1 MKKPV
6 EAIERMRGFYGSG
19 HLWDD
24 SVKIVLSYLDSM
36 PEWPAD
42 LTRERLEELVVDMG
56 TRAIGTPERNAQHAL
71 RRLSAIA
78 PKRGKRKVELWNH
91 ESLAGAIP
99 PYAQYAEQDVL
110 TDGVG
115 GWRKVGEVEI
125 DA

>member
-24 SVKIVLSYLDSM
+24 SVKIVLSYLDSI

-42 LTRERLEELVVDMG
+42 LTRERLMDMA
-56 TRAIGTPERNAQHAL
+56 TKLQSYAERHGHDVGLLNCASAL
-71 RRLSAIA
+71 RRLAAVA
-78 PKRGKRKVELWNH
+78 PKREKRKVTIWCRSDLDEYIAKPSDWAPYEH
-91 ESLAGAIP
+91 AI
-99 PYAQYAEQDVL
+99 
-110 TDGVG
+110 
-115 GWRKVGEVEI
+115 WRKVGEVEI